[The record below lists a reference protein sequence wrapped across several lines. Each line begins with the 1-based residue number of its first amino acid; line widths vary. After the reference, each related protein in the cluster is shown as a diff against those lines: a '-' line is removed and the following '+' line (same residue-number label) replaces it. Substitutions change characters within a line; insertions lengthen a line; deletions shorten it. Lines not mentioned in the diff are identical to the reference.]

1 MTKACLGNK
10 LESFRK
16 SPIVLFVLLNTFFR
30 CSSNFNLTSKITP
43 RCVWELTWETLLL
56 LKSKGGC
63 ITFFAFLL
71 NVISWACLL
80 RSGLRVIF
88 HWKAQSL
95 IFFRSL
101 FNSIADVFRKEVSR
115 SNITFKVRLKNKFC
129 IKTEYKKKH
138 ANNEIMKV

>member
-10 LESFRK
+10 LESFLK
-16 SPIVLFVLLNTFFR
+16 SPIVLFVLLITFFR
-30 CSSNFNLTSKITP
+30 CSSNVNLTSKITS

-63 ITFFAFLL
+63 VAFFKFLL
-71 NVISWACLL
+71 NMISWAYLL
-80 RSGLRVIF
+80 RSGLKVIL

-101 FNSIADVFRKEVSR
+101 FNSIADVFLSCTSENREVS
-115 SNITFKVRLKNKFC
+115 S
-129 IKTEYKKKH
+129 
-138 ANNEIMKV
+138 ANSLAEMISHLVNH